1 MAEYTKEDA
10 FKYLGITQEQY
21 DAIKSRWCDG
31 DLISH
36 DQPFIWSEDNR
47 YFRAWNPNCINDSYC
62 RNILKNEIKVSNL
75 PDFSLY
81 VKSSPP
87 RRQTNELNF
96 FEETLIIARAAILYF
111 APITMLVLWIRN
123 KLRREN

>member
-1 MAEYTKEDA
+1 MVEYTKEDA

-36 DQPFIWSEDNR
+36 DQPFVWSEDNP

-62 RNILKNEIKVSNL
+62 RNILENEIGISNL
-75 PDFSLY
+75 PDFSAY
-81 VKSSPP
+81 VKSSLP
-87 RRQTNELNF
+87 RYQTNELNF
-96 FEETLIIARAAILYF
+96 FEETLIPLYKGLLYAAWNVVT
-111 APITMLVLWIRN
+111 AVQKWWR
-123 KLRREN
+123 K